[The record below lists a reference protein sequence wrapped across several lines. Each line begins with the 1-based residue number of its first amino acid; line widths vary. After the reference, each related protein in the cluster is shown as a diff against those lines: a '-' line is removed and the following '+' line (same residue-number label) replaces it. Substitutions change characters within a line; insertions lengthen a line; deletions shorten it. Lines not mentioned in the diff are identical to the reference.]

1 MQEIAYQIIDLIVVP
16 WNKMFTIY
24 VDLAPNSAPVSIG
37 DITLAI
43 ATIYILLSLIFDLIN
58 FNQGTEEEK

>member
-1 MQEIAYQIIDLIVVP
+1 MQEIAYDIIDLIVVP
-16 WNKMFTIY
+16 WNYTFTIF
-24 VDLAPNSAPVSIG
+24 VDLSPGVSVSIG